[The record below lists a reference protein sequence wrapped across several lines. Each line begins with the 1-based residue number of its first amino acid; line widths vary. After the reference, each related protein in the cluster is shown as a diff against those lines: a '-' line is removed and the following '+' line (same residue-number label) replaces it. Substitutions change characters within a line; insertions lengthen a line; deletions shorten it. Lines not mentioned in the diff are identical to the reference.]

1 MDNDGKYTYSQ
12 IVVVDNNEI
21 ENVTVVTY
29 PNPFTDKVTIEL
41 QNVKAGM
48 VKIEVLDISGRLI
61 TTKEQ
66 MVNQNNQ
73 TLIVDGLSNLSQG
86 VYFIKVNASGATQI
100 SKLIKQ

>member
-1 MDNDGKYTYSQ
+1 
-12 IVVVDNNEI
+12 
-21 ENVTVVTY
+21 
-29 PNPFTDKVTIEL
+29 
-41 QNVKAGM
+41 
-48 VKIEVLDISGRLI
+48 
-61 TTKEQ
+61 